1 MFTPIPLL
9 LLPASSLLIH
19 PGPRFLTLIMRTQ
32 KWKCQRKTRKM
43 GTRTKAVRGRKREEG
58 GEKKAKEERGGKKDS

>member
-1 MFTPIPLL
+1 
-9 LLPASSLLIH
+9 
-19 PGPRFLTLIMRTQ
+19 
-32 KWKCQRKTRKM
+32 M